1 MRRYILLVLLV
12 LLGIPSFGAEDGKVI
27 NVRTDNSSLII
38 CVDKDGFLRTLH
50 YGGVIA
56 DSSPFADFQFGI
68 SKGHGS
74 VCETYPTQG
83 GRGFN
88 EPALAVTHKN
98 GDLNTELRYIS
109 HNTEMT
115 ENGNV
120 NRTIIH
126 LAGLDENMNYR
137 VTELN
142 VEKSASWFAGKS
154 LSGEFLMKKGVN
166 PPLKKVYESAVFLL
180 EGE

>member
-1 MRRYILLVLLV
+1 MKRYILLVLLV

-50 YGGVIA
+50 YGGVIG
-56 DSSPFADFQFGI
+56 DTSPFADFQLGI

-74 VCETYPTQG
+74 VYETYPTQG

-120 NRTIIH
+120 DRTIIH
-126 LAGLDENMNYR
+126 LADLKEGLAVDLIYR
-137 VTELN
+137 DCR
-142 VEKSASWFAGKS
+142 
-154 LSGEFLMKKGVN
+154 LMF
-166 PPLKKVYESAVFLL
+166 SI
-180 EGE
+180 